1 MNIESRAQV
10 LAALGDPLRLEIA
23 DALTLG
29 DLAPDALAY
38 RLGVSSNLLAHHLNV
53 LEEAGILS
61 RSKSHGDRRRTYI
74 QLHSELLPHALPSIS
89 IDRPGKVL
97 FVCTHNSARS
107 ILAEAMFRR
116 VSSLP
121 CASAGTHPAEA
132 IHPRARKVAAHKGLD
147 IEKEAPSALSQ
158 RIGSRDLVVSVC
170 DSVREEVIAL
180 PHSSIHWSIADPAE
194 LNTDAAFMK
203 AAEIIEGRVANLACQ
218 IG

>member
-1 MNIESRAQV
+1 MNIESRARV
-10 LAALGDPLRLEIA
+10 LAALGDPLRLAIA

-29 DLAPDALAY
+29 DLAPDALAD

-74 QLHSELLPHALPSIS
+74 QLHSELLPRVLPGVS
-89 IDRPGKVL
+89 IDRPARVL

-107 ILAEAMFRR
+107 ILAEAMFRQ

-132 IHPRARKVAAHKGLD
+132 IHPRARKVAARKGLHIKKD
-147 IEKEAPSALSQ
+147 APTALSR

-170 DSVREEVIAL
+170 DSVREEVEAL

-194 LNTDAAFMK
+194 PNTDAAFMQ
-203 AAEIIEGRVANLACQ
+203 AAENIEGRVTNLARQ